1 MEKKQNPLF
10 VGTLAKGLR
19 VLRAFDE
26 SHVSLSLVE
35 LVKLTGLEKSAV
47 QRMAHTL
54 HQEGM
59 LERDPGTRRYRP
71 SHAWLE
77 LAYAYYWSDPLIS
90 RALPKLVEFSRAY
103 GETVNLAQISGDHI
117 IYSLRLPNQ
126 RTQFAASIVGRRLPA
141 LGTASGR
148 VMLATWS
155 EDEIAHAVATWPIRA
170 VTPRTVIDRQAIA
183 GEIAQA
189 AQDGYSITQ
198 GQMILNEIS
207 IAVPIT
213 GIDGRANA
221 ALQVAVSSH
230 SFDIKRVKEVLLPG
244 LLDTAGGI
252 PGEALS
258 NEPRPG
264 SR

>member
-19 VLRAFDE
+19 LLRAFDE
-26 SHVSLSLVE
+26 SHVSLSLAE
-35 LVKLTGLEKSAV
+35 LVARTGLEKSAV

-54 HQEGM
+54 HHEGM

-155 EDEIAHAVATWPIRA
+155 SDEVTHALENWPIRSA
-170 VTPRTVIDRQAIA
+170 TPKTITDREAIA
-183 GEIAQA
+183 EDIARA
-189 AQDGYSITQ
+189 KNDGYSITD
-198 GQMILNEIS
+198 GQMMLNEIS
-207 IAVPIT
+207 LAVPVIS
-213 GIDGRANA
+213 IDGRANA
-221 ALQVAVSSH
+221 AVQVSVSSLTY
-230 SFDIKRVKEVLLPG
+230 DEARLKGEILPA

-252 PGEALS
+252 PG
-258 NEPRPG
+258 
-264 SR
+264 

>member
-26 SHVSLSLVE
+26 SHVSLSLAE

-47 QRMAHTL
+47 QRLAHTL

-90 RALPKLVEFSRAY
+90 RALPKLVEFSRVH

-117 IYSLRLPNQ
+117 IYALRLPNQ
-126 RTQFAASIVGRRLPA
+126 RTQFAASIIGRRVAA
-141 LGTASGR
+141 LGTAAGR

-155 EDEIAHAVATWPIRA
+155 AQEVAHALESWPLHAMTPKTITDRA
-170 VTPRTVIDRQAIA
+170 VIA
-183 GEIAQA
+183 QEIAQA
-189 AQDGYSITQ
+189 AQDGYSLTQ

-207 IAVPIT
+207 LAVPIT
-213 GIDGRANA
+213 GIDGRAHA

-230 SFDIKRVKEVLLPG
+230 SFDPERVRQELLPA
-244 LLDTAGGI
+244 LLDTASGI
-252 PGEALS
+252 PGETLMQ
-258 NEPRPG
+258 EPR
-264 SR
+264 S

>member
-1 MEKKQNPLF
+1 MEKDVGKKQNPLF

-19 VLRAFDE
+19 LLRAFDE
-26 SHVSLSLVE
+26 SHVSLSLAE
-35 LVKLTGLEKSAV
+35 LVTLTGLEKSAV

-90 RALPKLVEFSRAY
+90 RALPKLVEFSRVH

-155 EDEIAHAVATWPIRA
+155 EAEVAQALETWPIRA
-170 VTPRTVIDRQAIA
+170 ATPKTITDRQAIA
-183 GEIAQA
+183 DGIACA
-189 AQDGYSITQ
+189 SQDGYSITQ
-198 GQMILNEIS
+198 GQMMLNEIS
-207 IAVPIT
+207 LAVPIT

-230 SFDIKRVKEVLLPG
+230 SFDIERVKEELLPA
-244 LLDTAGGI
+244 LIDTASGI
-252 PGEALS
+252 PG
-258 NEPRPG
+258 
-264 SR
+264 